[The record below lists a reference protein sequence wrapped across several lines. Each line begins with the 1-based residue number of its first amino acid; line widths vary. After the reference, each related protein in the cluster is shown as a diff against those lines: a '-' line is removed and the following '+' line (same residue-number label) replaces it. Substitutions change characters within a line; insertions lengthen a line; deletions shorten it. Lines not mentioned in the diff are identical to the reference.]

1 MITTSP
7 DRLPHG
13 GIALFLGLTFVI
25 SWGAWGAAYLAGGD
39 VADPVVLAW
48 FFLGGC
54 GPTLAAAILRATGR
68 RSPRPARLRHAAAW
82 GLAALAAGALPAV
95 AAAYL
100 TPLLGAEAVGSTAV
114 AAAVALAGGP
124 LLFTLM
130 TFFTGPLSEEFG
142 WRGYL
147 QPRLRRRLSPLGTS
161 VTIGAVWGPWH
172 LPLYFLDGTWQS
184 SVGITSPQAAI
195 VVLSAVPLSA
205 AAWFVSERLRGGVP
219 AAVLVHAA
227 GNGAMALFP
236 PVSMEA
242 GVVYVVV
249 LVATAAVVLVAGR
262 SQRRA
267 DGRTKGQVIGNELP
281 IT

>member
-1 MITTSP
+1 MTTTSP
-7 DRLPHG
+7 DRLPLG
-13 GIALFLGLTFVI
+13 GIALFLGLTFAI

-39 VADPVVLAW
+39 IADPAVLAL

-68 RSPRPARLRHAAAW
+68 RSPRPARPGRVAAW
-82 GLAALAAGALPAV
+82 GLASIAIGALPAV
-95 AAAYL
+95 GAAYL
-100 TPLLGAEAVGSTAV
+100 TPLLGAEAVGSTEM

-147 QPRLRRRLSPLGTS
+147 QPRLRRRLSPPVTS
-161 VTIGAVWGPWH
+161 VVIGAVWGPWH
-172 LPLYFLDGTWQS
+172 LPLYFIDGTWQA

-195 VVLSAVPLSA
+195 VILSAIPLSA
-205 AAWFVSERLRGGVP
+205 SAWFVSERLRGGVP

-242 GVVYVVV
+242 GVVYVVA
-249 LVATAAVVLVAGR
+249 LVAIAAVVLIAGR
-262 SQRRA
+262 PRQRA
-267 DGRTKGQVIGNELP
+267 
-281 IT
+281 

>member
-1 MITTSP
+1 MTTTP
-7 DRLPHG
+7 PGRLPLG
-13 GIALFLGLTFVI
+13 GIALFLCLTFAI

-39 VADPVVLAW
+39 IADPAVLAW

-68 RSPRPARLRHAAAW
+68 RSPRSALPGLAVGW
-82 GLAALAAGALPAV
+82 GLVSVAVGALPAV

-100 TPLLGAEAVGSTAV
+100 TPLLGAEAVGSTEV
-114 AAAVALAGGP
+114 AAAVAMAGGP
-124 LLFTLM
+124 LVFTLM

-147 QPRLRRRLSPLGTS
+147 QPRLRRRLSPLATS
-161 VTIGAVWGPWH
+161 VTLGAVWGPWH

-184 SVGITSPQAAI
+184 SVGITSLQAVI
-195 VVLSAVPLSA
+195 VVLSAIPLSA
-205 AAWFVSERLRGGVP
+205 GAWFVSERLRGGVP

-227 GNGAMALFP
+227 ANGAMALFP

-249 LVATAAVVLVAGR
+249 LVAIAAVVLVAGR
-262 SQRRA
+262 QRR
-267 DGRTKGQVIGNELP
+267 RP
-281 IT
+281 